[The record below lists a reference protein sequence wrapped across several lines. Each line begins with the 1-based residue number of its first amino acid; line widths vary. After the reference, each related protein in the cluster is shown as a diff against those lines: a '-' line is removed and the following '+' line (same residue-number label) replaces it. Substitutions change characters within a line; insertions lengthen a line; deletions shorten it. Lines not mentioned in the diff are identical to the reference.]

1 MSDFFTEAVIIAT
14 VAGAIRLSVPLLLA
28 ALGETFGQRSGVLNL
43 GVDGIMLLGAFA
55 GYYTVLKTGNVW
67 YGLLAGVALGI
78 VMGLI
83 SAVIAVSLQAE
94 QGIAGIGVFLFGLG
108 MSDLLFQ
115 RLVGTP
121 VPITKFP
128 KVPIPLLSDIPWIG
142 EMFFNHSL
150 VVYMAFVAVPVATF
164 IINRTTFGMNIR
176 AVGQNPGAA
185 DSLGVSVSGVRYATV
200 TIGGTMAGVAGAA
213 LAIDLGIFQQNLTNA
228 SRVRCHRPGL
238 LRGVAAHRRDVGSL
252 ALRLRQLAGAAAQ
265 DRRCHSPE
273 LVRYRRH
280 GSGDHHDSRPS
291 LRCESLPTTGGTH
304 QTIHERNLTTEWA
317 SAHRSNGGEPTL
329 SRNTWIW
336 IGVAALAVI
345 VIGIVIVSSGGDDE
359 TTTTTAAAGET
370 TTTTAA
376 ETTTTAEGETTTTA
390 EGGETTTTTEAETT
404 TTAASG
410 RGAADRHRGPIGLER
425 PGLQLSR

>member
-1 MSDFFTEAVIIAT
+1 VSTFFTEAVIIAT

-43 GVDGIMLLGAFA
+43 GVDGIMLLGAFS

-128 KVPIPLLSDIPWIG
+128 KLAIPLLSDIPWIG
-142 EMFFNHSL
+142 EMFFNHSA
-150 VVYMAFVAVPVATF
+150 VVYMAFLAVPVATF

-185 DSLGVSVSGVRYATV
+185 DSLGVSVTAVRYATV
-200 TIGGTMAGVAGAA
+200 TIGGTMAGIAGAA

-228 SRVRCHRPGL
+228 MGFVAIALVYFGAWRPIGVMLGAL
-238 LRGVAAHRRDVGSL
+238 LFGFVNSLVLQLKTVGVIPQDWSDIAAMAPAIITIL
-252 ALRLRQLAGAAAQ
+252 ALVFVA
-265 DRRCHSPE
+265 
-273 LVRYRRH
+273 
-280 GSGDHHDSRPS
+280 SRFRP
-291 LRCESLPTTGGTH
+291 P
-304 QTIHERNLTTEWA
+304 
-317 SAHRSNGGEPTL
+317 
-329 SRNTWIW
+329 
-336 IGVAALAVI
+336 AAL
-345 VIGIVIVSSGGDDE
+345 
-359 TTTTTAAAGET
+359 TKPFT
-370 TTTTAA
+370 
-376 ETTTTAEGETTTTA
+376 
-390 EGGETTTTTEAETT
+390 
-404 TTAASG
+404 
-410 RGAADRHRGPIGLER
+410 RGT
-425 PGLQLSR
+425 